1 MAKTPSTRDHKTA
14 ARHSKASDASR
25 RGARKQT
32 ARAKSKTVTTQRAA
46 FLRRAVKLINDAAGQ
61 LDGTR
66 EAIKK
71 MFGPLTPAE
80 RRDLRAG
87 RGTFHVAL
95 QGCCFALRI
104 GRRGGDKHRQPKAD
118 EEADHLNP
126 SC

>member
-87 RGTFHVAL
+87 TKMAARGL
-95 QGCCFALRI
+95 DKLLRLLI
-104 GRRGGDKHRQPKAD
+104 KPRKRAGSGRPKRKA
-118 EEADHLNP
+118 
-126 SC
+126 